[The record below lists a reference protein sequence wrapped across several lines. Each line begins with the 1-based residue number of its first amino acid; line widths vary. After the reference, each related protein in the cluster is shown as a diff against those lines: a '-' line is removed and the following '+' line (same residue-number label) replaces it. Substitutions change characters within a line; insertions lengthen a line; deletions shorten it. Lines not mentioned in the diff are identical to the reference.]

1 MTATGLCGSGA
12 ARQKVPA
19 CPEVSPEGAAAGTGG
34 GRLLSLDALR
44 GFDMFW
50 IVGAGSLV
58 HALGKVSD
66 TGVIK
71 AFSKQLSHV
80 QWEGFHFYDLIF
92 PLFVFIS
99 GVSLVFSI
107 DKTLARQGKAKA
119 FKKIALRGVLLVL
132 LGIYFYG
139 GLSRPWPDV
148 RLLGVLQYI
157 GLACLFGGI
166 LYIAARRARV
176 IAAVCAAILLGY
188 WALMEFVPFPDLR
201 VDKDSLQK
209 TVVKVGSP
217 DPAKVVLSA
226 TGKVCGHY
234 EEGYNLSNYVD
245 YRYLPGKKIN
255 GAYENQPLLGIMGAV
270 AACLLG
276 MLGGM
281 WLRRTD
287 VSDKR
292 KVAGLLAAGV
302 AGVAVGSLWGL
313 QFPVVKKLWSSPFV
327 LVASGYSA
335 ALLGVYYWVIEIG
348 KKQRWCQPFVWIG
361 MNPLTLYL
369 AHNLVSFPNLAAR
382 FAGGD
387 VQVYLAAHVSKGA
400 GSVLLAAIQLG
411 LMFLFVRFLYVRK
424 IFIRI

>member
-1 MTATGLCGSGA
+1 ML
-12 ARQKVPA
+12 
-19 CPEVSPEGAAAGTGG
+19 
-34 GRLLSLDALR
+34 
-44 GFDMFW
+44 W

-58 HALGKVSD
+58 QALGKVSD
-66 TGVIK
+66 TGVIR
-71 AFSKQLSHV
+71 ALSKQLSHV

-92 PLFVFIS
+92 PMFVFIS

-107 DKTLARQGKAKA
+107 DKTVARLGKAKA
-119 FKKIALRGVLLVL
+119 LKKIAIRGVLLVL
-132 LGIYFYG
+132 LGVYFYG
-139 GLSRPWPDV
+139 GVSKPWPDV

-166 LYIAARRARV
+166 LYIAARRAHV
-176 IAAVCAAILLGY
+176 IAAVCMAILLGY
-188 WALMEFVPFPDLR
+188 WALMEFVPFPDLK
-201 VDKDSLQK
+201 VDKTSLDE

-226 TGKVCGHY
+226 TGKVRGHY

-255 GAYENQPLLGIMGAV
+255 GAYENQPILGIMGAV
-270 AACLLG
+270 AAGLLG
-276 MLGGM
+276 MLAGL
-281 WLRRTD
+281 WLRRPD

-292 KVAGLLAAGV
+292 KAAGLLAAGV
-302 AGVAVGSLWGL
+302 AAVAIGFLWGL
-313 QFPVVKKLWSSPFV
+313 QLPVVKKLWTSSFV
-327 LVASGYSA
+327 LVAGGYSA
-335 ALLGVYYWVIEIG
+335 VLLGLFYWVIEIG

-369 AHNLVSFPNLAAR
+369 VHNFFSFPDLAAR

-387 VQVYLAAHVSKGA
+387 VQLYLDAHVAKGA
-400 GSVLLAAIQLG
+400 GSVLLVAIELG

>member
-1 MTATGLCGSGA
+1 MTPTRSCGTTEKHRSLSDTPESPAATGS
-12 ARQKVPA
+12 
-19 CPEVSPEGAAAGTGG
+19 
-34 GRLLSLDALR
+34 GRLMSLDALR

-58 HALGKVSD
+58 QALGKVSD

-92 PLFVFIS
+92 PMFVFIS

-119 FKKIALRGVLLVL
+119 LKKIALRGALLVL
-132 LGIYFYG
+132 LGVYFYG
-139 GLSRPWPDV
+139 GVSRPWPDV

-166 LYIAARRARV
+166 LYIAARRAHV
-176 IAAVCAAILLGY
+176 IAAVCVAILLGY
-188 WALMEFVPFPDLR
+188 WALMEFVPFPDLK
-201 VDKDSLQK
+201 VDKTSLDE

-217 DPAKVVLSA
+217 DPEKVLLSA
-226 TGKVCGHY
+226 AGKVRGHY

-245 YRYLPGKKIN
+245 YRYLPGRKIN

-270 AACLLG
+270 AAGLLG
-276 MLGGM
+276 MLAGL

-292 KVAGLLAAGV
+292 KAAGLLAAGV
-302 AGVAVGSLWGL
+302 AGVAIGFLWGL
-313 QFPVVKKLWSSPFV
+313 QFPVVKKLWSSSFV
-327 LVASGYSA
+327 LVAGGYSA
-335 ALLGVYYWVIEIG
+335 VLLGLFYWVIEIG

-369 AHNLVSFPNLAAR
+369 VHNFFSFPNLAAR

-387 VQVYLAAHVSKGA
+387 VQLYLDAHVAEGA
-400 GSVLLAAIQLG
+400 GSVLLVAIELG

-424 IFIRI
+424 IFLRI

>member
-1 MTATGLCGSGA
+1 M
-12 ARQKVPA
+12 Q
-19 CPEVSPEGAAAGTGG
+19 
-34 GRLLSLDALR
+34 
-44 GFDMFW
+44 
-50 IVGAGSLV
+50 
-58 HALGKVSD
+58 ALGKVSD
-66 TGVIK
+66 AGVIK
-71 AFSKQLSHV
+71 KFSEQLSHV

-107 DKTLARQGKAKA
+107 DKTLTRQGKAKA
-119 FKKIALRGVLLVL
+119 FRKIALRGVLLFL

-139 GLSRPWPDV
+139 GLSSPWPDV

-157 GLACLFGGI
+157 GLACLFGGF
-166 LYIAARRARV
+166 LYIAARRAHV
-176 IAAVCAAILLGY
+176 IAAVCVAILLGY

-201 VDKDSLQK
+201 VDKAALDT
-209 TVVKVGSP
+209 TVMKVGSP
-217 DPAKVVLSA
+217 DPANVVLSA

-255 GAYENQPLLGIMGAV
+255 GAYENQPLLGVMGV
-270 AACLLG
+270 IAAGLLG
-276 MLGGM
+276 MLAGM

-292 KVAGLLAAGV
+292 KAAGLLAAGV
-302 AGVAVGSLWGL
+302 AGVAVGFLWGL
-313 QFPVVKKLWSSPFV
+313 QFPVVKKLWSSSFV
-327 LVASGYSA
+327 LVAGGYSA
-335 ALLGVYYWVIEIG
+335 VLLGLFYWVIEIG
-348 KKQRWCQPFVWIG
+348 KKQRWCQPFIWIG

-369 AHNLVSFPNLAAR
+369 AHNVLSFPNLAAR

-387 VQVYLAAHVSKGA
+387 VQVYLDAHVAKGA
-400 GSVLLAAIQLG
+400 GSVLLVVIELG